1 MNFTSQRLHLE
12 RLMRMVDF
20 NNKWYRETCLEHGF
34 NPDNVLSQSAVE
46 VAKQCAINMK
56 MYMDNKKHYESEEL
70 LMKFDEQINRLNN
83 ERIEFMLYALTYAE
97 MMDEMGKG
105 FDTFAKRYLDK
116 REQAQKQ
123 GNEIVDDAPLA
134 SSEVKKRVAA
144 RWEQA
149 MKKMEG

>member
-1 MNFTSQRLHLE
+1 
-12 RLMRMVDF
+12 MVDF
-20 NNKWYRETCLEHGF
+20 SNKWYRKTCLENGL

-46 VAKQCAINMK
+46 VAKQCVIDMK
-56 MYMDNKKHYESEEL
+56 LYMDNKKHYESKEL
-70 LMKFDEQINRLNN
+70 LIKLDEQIKRLNN

-97 MMDEMGKG
+97 IMKEMGKG

-116 REQAQKQ
+116 RERVQVQQ
-123 GNEIVDDAPLA
+123 NSVVDDAPLA

-149 MKKMEG
+149 MKRMEG

>member
-1 MNFTSQRLHLE
+1 
-12 RLMRMVDF
+12 MRMVDF
-20 NNKWYRETCLEHGF
+20 SNKWYRETCLENGLD
-34 NPDNVLSQSAVE
+34 PDNVLSQSAIA
-46 VAKQCAINMK
+46 VAKQCAIDMK

-97 MMDEMGKG
+97 MMDEMGKD

-116 REQAQKQ
+116 RERVQAQQ
-123 GNEIVDDAPLA
+123 NSVVDDAPLA

-149 MKKMEG
+149 MKRMEG

>member
-1 MNFTSQRLHLE
+1 MSSTSPPLHLE

-20 NNKWYRETCLEHGF
+20 SNKWYRETCLENGLD
-34 NPDNVLSQSAVE
+34 PDNVLSQSAVE
-46 VAKQCAINMK
+46 VAKQCAIDMK
-56 MYMDNKKHYESEEL
+56 LYMDNKKHYESKEL
-70 LMKFDEQINRLNN
+70 LIKLDEQIKRLNN

-97 MMDEMGKG
+97 IMKEMGKG

-116 REQAQKQ
+116 RERVRAQQ
-123 GNEIVDDAPLA
+123 NSVVDDAPLA

-149 MKKMEG
+149 MKRMEG